1 MSNELETVQSEET
14 ISVESDAP
22 GTVVVGVEVR
32 APVDVVWRSLTDSAV
47 VASWFG
53 DLSRELTPGGS
64 SRLDFGD
71 GDFFDI
77 EAVKIDAPEALQ
89 YRWRFLGIGP
99 QDTVTWRLEPAGNS
113 CRVTV
118 TDSEPERSH
127 EAAMMLRE
135 GWLDFTS
142 RLVEFHATGKSA
154 RYDWRRELDVG
165 VDIPGACAE
174 TLPTLSTP
182 EAQSHYLPFEAPLR
196 SGATA
201 EISDGMQP
209 GLFSIS
215 DVQWQSRNEVEFKL
229 SGDGW
234 IAPTVCRIDLIPR
247 LKGLLLN
254 VSHNGW
260 ERISP
265 DPAIQLQQ
273 RRRFCEHWIA
283 ALKRARQTFVQTANA
298 PSHIG

>member
-1 MSNELETVQSEET
+1 MSNELEAVLSGET
-14 ISVESDAP
+14 ISAGPDSP

-32 APVDVVWRSLTDSAV
+32 APADVVWRSLTEPAV

-53 DLSRELTPGGS
+53 DLSRELMPGGT
-64 SRLDFGD
+64 SRLEFGD

-77 EAVKIDAPEALQ
+77 EAVRICAPEALQ

-99 QDTVTWRLEPAGNS
+99 QDTVTWRLEPAGDS

-118 TDSEPERSH
+118 TDSEPGRSH

-142 RLVEFHATGKSA
+142 RLVEFHATGKPT

-174 TLPTLSTP
+174 TLPSLSTP
-182 EAQSHYLPFEAPLR
+182 EAQSHYLPFQTPLR
-196 SGATA
+196 PGATA
-201 EISDGMQP
+201 EIPDGVQP
-209 GLFSIS
+209 RLFRIS
-215 DVQWQSRNEVEFKL
+215 DVQWQSRSEVEFKL

-234 IAPTVCRIDLIPR
+234 VAPTVCRIDLIPR
-247 LKGLLLN
+247 PTGLLLN

-260 ERISP
+260 EQISP

-283 ALKRARQTFVQTANA
+283 ALKRARQTFARMADA
-298 PSHIG
+298 PSH